1 MTIVGIIGALLVSFS
16 IGFAV
21 NEKLNVDYCEMQE
34 SLIDGLHRLINTQ
47 NELIKAQEEQID
59 VLNEYIKTLEE
70 RMIIQNE

>member
-1 MTIVGIIGALLVSFS
+1 MTIVGIIGALLVGFS

-34 SLIDGLHRLINTQ
+34 SLINGLHRLINTQ
-47 NELIKAQEEQID
+47 NELIKAQKEQID

-70 RMIIQNE
+70 RLVIQNE